1 MCALKALAPN
11 LNKKYK
17 KIHLKGCKSSKA
29 LIANFHDM
37 KMYSTSD
44 HCVYI
49 EMSSVNIIISHTTQC
64 VINSTTG

>member
-17 KIHLKGCKSSKA
+17 KIPLKGCKSSKA
-29 LIANFHDM
+29 MIANFHDM

-44 HCVYI
+44 HWVYI
-49 EMSSVNIIISHTTQC
+49 EMRC
-64 VINSTTG
+64 PA